1 MLQILKIDVHFLKIP
16 FFKLTYLKY
25 LSQSLARLTL
35 LFGVF
40 WSNEGELPI
49 SGKNNE
55 NLSADLKMKKIIN
68 FTNYCKEK

>member
-1 MLQILKIDVHFLKIP
+1 MLQILKIDVHFLKISY
-16 FFKLTYLKY
+16 FKLTYLKY

-40 WSNEGELPI
+40 WYNEGELPI

-55 NLSADLKMKKIIN
+55 NLSADLKMKKN
-68 FTNYCKEK
+68 NQFHKLL